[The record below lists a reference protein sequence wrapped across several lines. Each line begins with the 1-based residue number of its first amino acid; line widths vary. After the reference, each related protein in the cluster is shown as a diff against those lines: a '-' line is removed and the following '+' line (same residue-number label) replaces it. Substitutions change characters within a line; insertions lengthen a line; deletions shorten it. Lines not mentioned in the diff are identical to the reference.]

1 MLFGTSPQASR
12 RHTSFHFLAII
23 AAAFVIGGCTTTL
36 TESHTGGIDEN
47 ESAKL
52 DTNKS
57 RVVLMPI
64 DIQVTELTAAGL
76 EEPKAGW
83 TEAARQNLIGALNAT
98 MAEHGLTLRRYKMP
112 KSKKRQRRD
121 DQLEKLH
128 STVGGTIL
136 VHHYS
141 QMNWLPTKQGEMD
154 WTLGSTARQLGN
166 DQNAEYALYVF
177 MRDSYATSG
186 RKAAMVASTIFSSVL
201 GTPVAKAGERVG
213 FASLVDLRDG
223 DVVWFNVLYSD
234 TGDIREAEPA
244 REVVDDLISGFPI

>member
-1 MLFGTSPQASR
+1 MLFETSPQASR
-12 RHTSFHFLAII
+12 RRRSFHFLAIVV
-23 AAAFVIGGCTTTL
+23 AAFVVSGCTTTL

-52 DTNKS
+52 DANKA

-83 TEAARQNLIGALNAT
+83 TDAARQNLIAALNSS
-98 MAEHGLTLRRYKMP
+98 MAEHGLTLRRYNKP
-112 KSKKRQRRD
+112 KNKKRQRRD

-141 QMNWLPTKQGEMD
+141 QMNWLPTKQGEIN

-166 DQNAEYALYVF
+166 DQNAEFALFVF
-177 MRDSYATSG
+177 MRDSYATRG
-186 RKAAMVASTIFSSVL
+186 RKAAMVASTIFSVL